1 MQRVRIN
8 ENMKTNH
15 KIIFANSN
23 NMDEVLTDSV
33 NLVVTSPPYPMI
45 EMWDEQ
51 FSALNPEIGDALQKE
66 NGMRAYDLMHEE
78 LGKVW
83 KEVDRVIAP
92 GNIVCINI
100 GDATRK
106 IGGSFQLYP
115 NHSRITYYFEKMGYQ
130 VMPLIIWRKETN
142 KPNKFMGSGMLP
154 SNAYVTLEHEYI
166 LLFRKGQNRD
176 FDMKDKP
183 NRHNSAYFWEE
194 RNIWFSDIWED
205 LKGVSQKL
213 NHEDLRERSA
223 AYPFELAYR
232 LINMYSVQGDTVLDP
247 FSGTGTT
254 MLAAM
259 SSARNSIGYEL
270 DQKFQKVIDSRLNEI
285 LLFSRE
291 IVLDRIKKHIQFV
304 EKLRKEKREL
314 KHRSEKYGFMVMTNQ
329 EKNIFIPIMEKIEK
343 INNNEFEV
351 DYGQGIL
358 DLYYINVESKP
369 VQTSLAC

>member
-1 MQRVRIN
+1 
-8 ENMKTNH
+8 MKTNH

-23 NMDEVLTDSV
+23 NMEEVLTDSV

-176 FDMKDKP
+176 FDMKDKQ

>member
-23 NMDEVLTDSV
+23 NMEEVLTDSV

-176 FDMKDKP
+176 FDMKDKQ

>member
-1 MQRVRIN
+1 
-8 ENMKTNH
+8 MKTNH

-23 NMDEVLTDSV
+23 NMEEVLTGSV
-33 NLVVTSPPYPMI
+33 SLVVTSPPYPMI

-66 NGMRAYDLMHEE
+66 DGMRAYDLMHIE
-78 LGKVW
+78 LGKIW
-83 KEVDRVIAP
+83 KEVDRVVAP

-176 FDMKDKP
+176 FDLKDKQ
-183 NRHNSAYFWEE
+183 NRRNSAYFWEE
-194 RNIWFSDIWED
+194 RNVWFSDIWED

-213 NHEDLRERSA
+213 NRDDLRERSA

-259 SSARNSIGYEL
+259 SSARNSIAYEL
-270 DQKFQKVIDSRLNEI
+270 DQKFQKVTDSRLNEI
-285 LLFSRE
+285 LLFSKE

-304 EKLRKEKREL
+304 EKLRNENREL
-314 KHRSEKYGFMVMTNQ
+314 KHISEKYGFTVMTNQ
-329 EKNIFIPIMEKIEK
+329 EKSILIPVIEKIEK
-343 INNNEFEV
+343 TIDNEFEAS
-351 DYGQGIL
+351 YSEEIH
-358 DLYYINVESKP
+358 DLFNMNAGSE
-369 VQTSLAC
+369 